1 MPNVFINARLE
12 NGQTVIEKLREL
24 ADGEIKARV
33 YKTLL
38 QGSEIVAAEARRRA
52 PVGTRPSRKGV
63 STGRLRRSIK
73 TFSNANDK
81 KRAIVR
87 IAADYPEQAGIR
99 KSKTRKQAAGSKEY
113 YAFAVE
119 YGTRKMSAQPFL
131 NPALEAKSSEVT
143 KSAEKW
149 NNVL

>member
-24 ADGEIKARV
+24 ADGEINDRV

-63 STGRLRRSIK
+63 STGRLSLPSL
-73 TFSNANDK
+73 F
-81 KRAIVR
+81 
-87 IAADYPEQAGIR
+87 
-99 KSKTRKQAAGSKEY
+99 
-113 YAFAVE
+113 
-119 YGTRKMSAQPFL
+119 
-131 NPALEAKSSEVT
+131 
-143 KSAEKW
+143 
-149 NNVL
+149 